1 MGSGKSVAFWITSIN
16 LYYGIWC
23 YYRAQARPG
32 NPLPMMPPITP
43 GKARLYQ
50 VTRPQLR
57 LYYARQGSPI
67 TPGKAALLRQ
77 ARQPYYARQGKDTGF
92 RPRRR
97 SMVTR
102 GSWCPNYA
110 HVYALI
116 FPCYSVPPPSIATM
130 NRWIH
135 PPLYDT
141 SFCPMKSP
149 IVFIAHRNLP

>member
-1 MGSGKSVAFWITSIN
+1 GKPAFSMLPPITPLLMGSGKSVAFWITSIN

-77 ARQPYYARQGKDTGF
+77 ARQGYG
-92 RPRRR
+92 
-97 SMVTR
+97 
-102 GSWCPNYA
+102 
-110 HVYALI
+110 
-116 FPCYSVPPPSIATM
+116 VPPPATVYGNPRFM
-130 NRWIH
+130 VPQLRPRIRPNFSLLLRPTAKYRH
-135 PPLYDT
+135 HESLDT
-141 SFCPMKSP
+141 PTP
-149 IVFIAHRNLP
+149 I